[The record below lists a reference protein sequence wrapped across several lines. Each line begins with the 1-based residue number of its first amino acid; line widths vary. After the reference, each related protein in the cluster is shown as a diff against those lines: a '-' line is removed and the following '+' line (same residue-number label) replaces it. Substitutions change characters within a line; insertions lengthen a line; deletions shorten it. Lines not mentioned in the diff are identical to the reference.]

1 MLANPRST
9 MRSNSEADTRG
20 ICLQYNH
27 HAMSTKTIHG
37 LEELKAAIGMEAGVT
52 DWYEITQEMIDRFA
66 DATGDHQW
74 IHIDRERARRES
86 PFKTTVAHGFFTLS
100 LLPMLIKQAV
110 VVDVDAKLSVNY
122 GFNKLRFVSPVP
134 SGSRIRVR
142 VTPNAVKDV
151 EGGVEIVWGIVVEV
165 EHGTKPAVVAEWLGR
180 LYF

>member
-1 MLANPRST
+1 M
-9 MRSNSEADTRG
+9 
-20 ICLQYNH
+20 
-27 HAMSTKTIHG
+27 TIHG
-37 LEELKAAIGMEAGVT
+37 LEELKGAVGKEAGVT
-52 DWYEITQEMIDRFA
+52 GWYEITQSMINSFA

-74 IHIDRERARRES
+74 IHIDPERAALES

-110 VVDVDAKLSVNY
+110 TVDVNAKLSVNY

-134 SGSRIRVR
+134 AGSRIRVR
-142 VTPNAVKDV
+142 VTPNAVKEL

-165 EHGTKPAVVAEWLGR
+165 EGGTKPAVVADWLGR